1 MSGAAGGRVW
11 IGADGKELG
20 LVDSLGGL
28 DDAVRA
34 AASRAGLDEGSYGRT
49 YIEPELSFSQQLAAE
64 FIMRTVRV
72 LTTLGLRKPE
82 VAPSTLLHR
91 VMRSIDRELKALTAL
106 NDPRSLYYHCFCTID

>member
-1 MSGAAGGRVW
+1 
-11 IGADGKELG
+11 
-20 LVDSLGGL
+20 
-28 DDAVRA
+28 
-34 AASRAGLDEGSYGRT
+34 
-49 YIEPELSFSQQLAAE
+49 
-64 FIMRTVRV
+64 MRTVRV